1 MKVGDLVKYKIDD
14 WSDDDCEVFLV
25 TDIDGEWATVLGSRG
40 RSEVEDYI
48 AWLEVVSEGG

>member
-25 TDIDGEWATVLGSRG
+25 TDIDGDWATILDRG
-40 RSEVEDYI
+40 VEVEDYI
-48 AWLEVVSEGG
+48 EMLEVISEGR